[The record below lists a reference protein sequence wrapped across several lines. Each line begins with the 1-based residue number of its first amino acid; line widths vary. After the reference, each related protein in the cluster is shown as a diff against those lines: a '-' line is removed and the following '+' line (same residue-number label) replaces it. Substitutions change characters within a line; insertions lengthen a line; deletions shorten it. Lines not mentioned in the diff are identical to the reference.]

1 MIGPNHQQVLVSIAE
16 KKSKFMVMTKV
27 ENKTAALVA
36 TTTIELLG
44 PNKDHIRTITADGGK
59 EFAPHEKVAK
69 ALESDYIFCSARFL
83 LVARVNQSTNGLIR
97 PFLRKRSRLGEL

>member
-1 MIGPNHQQVLVSIAE
+1 MIRPNHQQVLASIAE

-69 ALESDYIFCSARFL
+69 ALESDYIFFS
-83 LVARVNQSTNGLIR
+83 
-97 PFLRKRSRLGEL
+97 

>member
-1 MIGPNHQQVLVSIAE
+1 MIGPNHQQVLASIAE

-83 LVARVNQSTNGLIR
+83 LVARAEPEHQWSYQAVLA
-97 PFLRKRSRLGEL
+97 EEE